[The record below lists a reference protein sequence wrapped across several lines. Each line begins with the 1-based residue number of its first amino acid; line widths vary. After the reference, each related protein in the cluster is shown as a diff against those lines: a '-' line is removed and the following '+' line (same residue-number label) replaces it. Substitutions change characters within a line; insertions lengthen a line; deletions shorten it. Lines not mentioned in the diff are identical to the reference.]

1 MAEKLSYK
9 DKELMAGLYLFLS
22 EQGPL
27 SEEQMRV
34 FDSKGSSY
42 SDNFKKEKDEIINE
56 IEVQLSD
63 FCKEQFG
70 KSIVQCSRHDVILK
84 FFEKSIVQCN
94 QHDGILKSFVQFF
107 DQLSDGDA
115 ARNRKIAWELI
126 HTYYFFLHPAKGSS
140 GKQAIINRVAE
151 AGKIDGSVIAEM
163 KDTAETLVALR
174 DYYGWISSMENH
186 LDNAAEIK
194 SIVDKDWKD
203 TFRSIATLV
212 AIG

>member
-22 EQGPL
+22 EHGPL

-84 FFEKSIVQCN
+84 FF
-94 QHDGILKSFVQFF
+94 VQFF

-126 HTYYFFLHPAKGSS
+126 HTYYFFLHPAKDSS

>member
-42 SDNFKKEKDEIINE
+42 SDNFKKEKDEIIDE

-84 FFEKSIVQCN
+84 F
-94 QHDGILKSFVQFF
+94 FVQFF

-126 HTYYFFLHPAKGSS
+126 HTYYFFLHPAKDSS